1 MIRKKLDKKWQL
13 KIICLLLAIIL
24 WFFIIN
30 EQNPISEGSYT
41 VPVAIENLDSQ
52 YITSNVPKT
61 VYIRL
66 SGPRNTIIN
75 VGTNDVRAYID
86 MSNAQEG
93 EMDVPVH
100 VVIPNGTELKKQ
112 SLTTAKITVDVYTVK
127 ELPITP
133 HIAGKLDG
141 NNFISTLKVIPEKV
155 VVSGARRLIQQVD
168 KAVISIPVGGKDED
182 FSMMAPIHLLD
193 ANGSPVDGL
202 ELTPWQSN
210 VKVSIDHNGVTKTIP
225 LNVSSEGTLASGYKV
240 KEFKATPGSVDVKG
254 PASLVTDLT
263 SIDLQPIDIDGL
275 HDDKTW
281 TVTVPPITG
290 VDIEPSDVDVSLTVE
305 KE

>member
-1 MIRKKLDKKWQL
+1 MIRQKLDKKWQL

-93 EMDVPVH
+93 EVEVPVH
-100 VVIPNGTELKKQ
+100 VVIPNGTELIKQ
-112 SLTTAKITVDVYTVK
+112 SMTSAKITVDVYTVK

-133 HIAGKLDG
+133 HLDG
-141 NNFISTLKVIPEKV
+141 KVDGNSFVSSLKIIPEKV

-168 KAVISIPVGGKDED
+168 KAVISIPVGGKED
-182 FSMMAPIHLLD
+182 SFSMMAPIRLLD
-193 ANGSPVDGL
+193 GNGNPVEGL

-210 VKVSIDHNGVTKTIP
+210 VKVGIDRNGVLKTLPVNI
-225 LNVSSEGTLASGYKV
+225 SSTGELRSGYKI
-240 KEFKATPGSVDVKG
+240 KELKANPMSVDVKG
-254 PASLVTDLT
+254 TATAVNDLT
-263 SIDLQPIDIDGL
+263 SIDLPPVDIDGL
-275 HDDKTW
+275 SNDTSW
-281 TVTVPPITG
+281 TVTVPPMAG
-290 VDIEPSDVDVSLTVE
+290 VDIEPEEVKVSLTVE
-305 KE
+305 SE